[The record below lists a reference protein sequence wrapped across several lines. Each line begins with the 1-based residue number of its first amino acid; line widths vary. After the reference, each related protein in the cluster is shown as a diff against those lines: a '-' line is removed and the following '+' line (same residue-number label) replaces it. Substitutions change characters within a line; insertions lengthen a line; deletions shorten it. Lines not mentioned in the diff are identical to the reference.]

1 MCRFTVAMFFTLGL
15 VLEANVG
22 LGQDYP
28 NKPIRIVTTAA
39 GTGSDFNARQ
49 VAQGIASSLGQPV
62 IVDNRS
68 STLLSAEIVLRVPP
82 DGYTLLVNGGS
93 LWIGQLLQKTPYD
106 VTRDFAPISQLVR
119 EVSVVAVYPAVPA
132 KSIKDLIA
140 LAKAKPGGLNYAST
154 SVGGPPHL
162 AAELFK
168 SMANVHVVGVF
179 YKGGPPAIAALI
191 AGEVQLMFPSAG
203 SVSAH
208 VKAGRLRALAVTSAQ
223 PSALT
228 PGLPT
233 VAESGLPGYEV
244 VSMTGIFAPA
254 KTPAA
259 IIKQLNQE
267 IVRVLRQPEVKERF
281 LNAGVEAVGNSPE
294 EFAAV
299 IKSDMTR
306 MGKLIKDADIKVD

>member
-1 MCRFTVAMFFTLGL
+1 MSCHTLAIL
-15 VLEANVG
+15 LATMAL
-22 LGQDYP
+22 LGTGTAVSQDFP

-49 VAQGIASSLGQPV
+49 VAQGISGFLGQPV

-68 STLLSAEIVLRVPP
+68 STLLSAEILLKVPH

-93 LWIGQLLQKTPYD
+93 LWLGQLLQKTPYD
-106 VTRDFAPISQLVR
+106 VVRDFAPITQLVR
-119 EVSVVAVYPAVPA
+119 EVSVVAVNPAVPA
-132 KSIKDLIA
+132 KSVKELIA
-140 LAKAKPGGLNYAST
+140 LARSKPGGLNYAST

-168 SMANVHVVGVF
+168 SMGGIDIVGVF

-191 AGEVQLMFPSAG
+191 AGEVQVMFPSAG
-203 SVSAH
+203 SVLSH

-233 VAESGLPGYEV
+233 VAESGLPGYDL

-254 KTPAA
+254 QTPPE
-259 IIKQLNQE
+259 ILRRLNAE
-267 IVRVLRQPEVKERF
+267 VVRVLKQPDVRERF
-281 LNAGVEAVGNSPE
+281 LNAGAEAVGNAPN

-299 IKSDMTR
+299 IKTDMTR
-306 MGKLIKDADIKVD
+306 MGRLIKDADIRVE